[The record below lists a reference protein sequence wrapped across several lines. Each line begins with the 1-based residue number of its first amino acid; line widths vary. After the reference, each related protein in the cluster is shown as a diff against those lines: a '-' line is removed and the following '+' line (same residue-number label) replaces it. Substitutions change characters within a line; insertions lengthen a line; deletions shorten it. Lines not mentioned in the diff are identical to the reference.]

1 MFTYLLNNL
10 NNQLRV
16 ASSWLFRVLTLA
28 FGLRLCKYNFI
39 FDLFHSLSS
48 LLLSLSGEIWRKPEK
63 PKRYLPFLYVV
74 LVFFLS
80 LTDVCVWARVCI
92 CQVIAILPENRK
104 SEWDRVPYCTTERAR
119 EQRYLLGSW
128 LVSFQF
134 LCAGS
139 KRKHINVCCWFC
151 VLIYLFRHEINH
163 IRAHKMYTIIFCCCC
178 CYFLSLL
185 FV

>member
-1 MFTYLLNNL
+1 MVVSGFDFGFW
-10 NNQLRV
+10 V
-16 ASSWLFRVLTLA
+16 ASLQIQFHFR
-28 FGLRLCKYNFI
+28 
-39 FDLFHSLSS
+39 SLSFAQ
-48 LLLSLSGEIWRKPEK
+48 LSFALSQWQNLAKTRKTK
-63 PKRYLPFLYVV
+63 TLFAISVCRSR
-74 LVFFLS
+74 FLS
-80 LTDVCVWARVCI
+80 LTHWCVCVYESESMHI